1 MGVDK
6 SIIIEINTIFKIVPK
21 PGFCFKGY
29 HSIKTIKLTINV
41 VTPID
46 KLVWKE
52 IPCARTVQG
61 LTPWFA
67 VMSNVSPMANKVR
80 PKTR

>member
-21 PGFCFKGY
+21 PGFCYKGY

-46 KLVWKE
+46 KLV
-52 IPCARTVQG
+52 
-61 LTPWFA
+61 
-67 VMSNVSPMANKVR
+67 
-80 PKTR
+80 